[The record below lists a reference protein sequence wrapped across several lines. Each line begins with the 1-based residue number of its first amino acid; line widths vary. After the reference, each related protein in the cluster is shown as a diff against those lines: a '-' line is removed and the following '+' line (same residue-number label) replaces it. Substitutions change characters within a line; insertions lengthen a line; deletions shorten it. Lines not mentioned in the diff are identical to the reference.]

1 MTGTPSA
8 RNQLPPRAASAIA
21 GETSVLPTTPAG
33 APAGAVGELSLA
45 TLQSRWGELVR
56 QLLQGGLP
64 LVAAAIGDS
73 TPVTLSTDSLTITAP
88 PARLSVLTDP
98 EQQRMVANACL
109 AVFGRRLRLVVRAG
123 GATVGGQPAV
133 TDERQRRYQA
143 AQEHPVVKE
152 ILQRFG
158 ADLIGRELVDVQTW
172 LARLAAEREQTPR
185 RRFQGD
191 LQHGDFQ
198 PGQQRGATETLGDG

>member
-8 RNQLPPRAASAIA
+8 RNEIPPLAPTAAPVVSP
-21 GETSVLPTTPAG
+21 TSP
-33 APAGAVGELSLA
+33 VGKVEEWSLA
-45 TLQSRWGELVR
+45 TLQPRWGELVR

-73 TPVTLSTDSLTITAP
+73 TPVALSGDALTITSPA
-88 PARLSVLTDP
+88 ARLGILTEP

-123 GATVGGQPAV
+123 GPASGKLAGQPAV

-191 LQHGDFQ
+191 LHHVDLS
-198 PGQQRGATETLGDG
+198 GATETLGDG